1 MSDKLVI
8 FKHETGIGV
17 LCPTEEALKT
27 HTLEEIA
34 KRDVPEGKKFK
45 IIDRS
50 DLPADR
56 VFREAW
62 DVNES
67 DLTDGV
73 GDVGQHFVTEEGHP
87 DYVEPEG
94 EE

>member
-17 LCPTEEALKT
+17 LCPSEEALKT

-50 DLPADR
+50 DL
-56 VFREAW
+56 
-62 DVNES
+62 S
-67 DLTDGV
+67 C
-73 GDVGQHFVTEEGHP
+73 
-87 DYVEPEG
+87 
-94 EE
+94 